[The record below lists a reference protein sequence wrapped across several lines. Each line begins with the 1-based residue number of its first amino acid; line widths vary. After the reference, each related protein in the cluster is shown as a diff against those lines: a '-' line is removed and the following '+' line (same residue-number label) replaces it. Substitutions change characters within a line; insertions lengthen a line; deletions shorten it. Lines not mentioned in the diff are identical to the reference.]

1 LPHDKYCA
9 ATLLQAF
16 RNYTAFQSWYDN
28 VNDKQG
34 LGPAQ
39 NQRTIQHNSTPDFVD
54 PEAEG
59 TSLKHQKEVAK

>member
-1 LPHDKYCA
+1 LLRYRYCA

-16 RNYTAFQSWYDN
+16 RNYTAFWLWYDN

-34 LGPAQ
+34 WDPAQ
-39 NQRTIQHNSTPDFVD
+39 NQRAIQHNRTPDFVD

-59 TSLKHQKEVAK
+59 TSLKQQKEVAK